1 MAEPKP
7 IAEQIVSRALQ
18 VQRMGSYIGAF
29 ELAVWSSLQNVKV
42 GLVVGGSVHQMREW
56 FMPALPEPP
65 DSAGTHYL
73 VACNFGTSRQLHP
86 VDTFAF
92 EHPQFHHYV
101 IGAPLPGHAHASVD
115 PVSGS
120 GSLRA
125 VSVEHS
131 CRSVCCYSST
141 GGRACGQ
148 S

>member
-7 IAEQIVSRALQ
+7 IAEHIVSRALQ

-29 ELAVWSSLQNVKV
+29 ELVVWSVLQNVKV
-42 GLVVGGSVHQMREW
+42 GLAVGGSVHQMREW

-92 EHPQFHHYV
+92 GHPRFHH
-101 IGAPLPGHAHASVD
+101 ST
-115 PVSGS
+115 
-120 GSLRA
+120 
-125 VSVEHS
+125 
-131 CRSVCCYSST
+131 SSERLCQGMRT
-141 GGRACGQ
+141 HQLTLLVGRAAFVWCA
-148 S
+148 